1 VGVLYA
7 LHRQKKIKIEGGV
20 YMNEK
25 ICPFCGSSIPSDSS
39 FCPTCGSTFPGLA
52 LPVGTKLKGRYSVGK
67 VLGQGGLG
75 ITYLGWD
82 ISLARPVTIR
92 ELFPLGCVR
101 NQTMVQPTPPDV
113 QREFPHIKHRFIEEA
128 KLLAKLNHPG
138 IVKVYDYFEENNTA
152 YMIMELL
159 KGKSLRELIEEKG
172 KIEEDEAVDYIKK
185 VCEALSVVHKNGYL
199 HRDIKPDNIF
209 ITDEGRVVLL
219 DFGSAR
225 KFIAGRA
232 RIHTVI
238 LTPGYAPLEQ
248 YSLLA
253 ERGPFID
260 IYALSATLYHML
272 TGEVPVEAPERQSGV
287 QLRSPREVNPKVS
300 QIVSD
305 AVMAGLEMDYKKR
318 PQSVEEFL
326 SLLEAKKAP
335 AATFP
340 SEFRPYKLL
349 KTLKGHRGAV
359 GTVCFSPDGK
369 LLASGSFDETVKIWQ
384 VREGALLQTLEGHS
398 GSAKAISFSPD
409 GELLASGSVEK
420 TTQWLVSDGGFTQKL
435 EGQIKIWRVRDGA
448 PLQTLK
454 GHSDPVSFVSFSPDG
469 ELLASGSWD
478 KTIKLWRVSDG
489 KLLRTLEGHSDWIN
503 SLSFSPDGEL
513 LASGSTDKTIKLW
526 RVRDGKLLQT
536 LKGHIAGV
544 VSVSFSPDGELLASA
559 SWNQITLWQVSD
571 GKLLQTLEAHSDP
584 VNSVAFSPDGELLAS
599 GSWDKTI
606 KLWRV
611 RDGEL
616 LQTLEG
622 HSGSVNSV
630 SFSPD
635 GELLASG
642 GDDGIINI
650 WEV

>member
-1 VGVLYA
+1 
-7 LHRQKKIKIEGGV
+7 
-20 YMNEK
+20 MNEK
-25 ICPFCGSSIPSDSS
+25 ICPFCGSPIPPGSS
-39 FCPTCGSTFPGLA
+39 FCPTCGSPLSGLA
-52 LPVGTKLKGRYSVGK
+52 LPVGTKLKERYSVGR
-67 VLGQGGLG
+67 VLGQGGFG
-75 ITYLGWD
+75 ITYMGGD
-82 ISLARPVTIR
+82 ITLSRPVAIK
-92 ELFPLGCVR
+92 ELFPEGCIR
-101 NQTMVQPTPPDV
+101 NQTTVQPTRPDI
-113 QREFPHIKHRFIEEA
+113 QNEFAHIKQRFMEEA
-128 KLLAKLNHPG
+128 RLLANLNHPG
-138 IVKVYDYFEENNTA
+138 IVKVYDFFEENNTA

-159 KGKSLRELIEEKG
+159 KGKSLRQLIEEKG
-172 KIEEDEAVDYIKK
+172 KIDEKEAVDYIKK
-185 VCEALSVVHKNGYL
+185 VCEALSIVHKNGYL

-209 ITDEGRVVLL
+209 ITEDGRAVLI

-225 KFIAGRA
+225 EFIAGRTKT
-232 RIHTVI
+232 HTVI
-238 LTPGYAPLEQ
+238 LTPGYAPFEQ
-248 YSLLA
+248 YSYVA
-253 ERGPFID
+253 QRGPFID

-272 TGEVPVEAPERQSGV
+272 TGEVPVDAPARQAGIK
-287 QLRSPREVNPKVS
+287 LRSPREINPKVS
-300 QIVSD
+300 QTVSD

-420 TTQWLVSDGGFTQKL
+420 TTQWLVSDGGFTRRL

-454 GHSDPVSFVSFSPDG
+454 GHSDPISSVFFSPDG

-503 SLSFSPDGEL
+503 SLSFSPNGEL
-513 LASGSTDKTIKLW
+513 LASGSEDNTIK
-526 RVRDGKLLQT
+526 
-536 LKGHIAGV
+536 I
-544 VSVSFSPDGELLASA
+544 
-559 SWNQITLWQVSD
+559 WQR
-571 GKLLQTLEAHSDP
+571 G
-584 VNSVAFSPDGELLAS
+584 
-599 GSWDKTI
+599 
-606 KLWRV
+606 
-611 RDGEL
+611 
-616 LQTLEG
+616 
-622 HSGSVNSV
+622 
-630 SFSPD
+630 
-635 GELLASG
+635 
-642 GDDGIINI
+642 
-650 WEV
+650 